1 MFVLSAENAPAFTGE
16 EAVYPWDR
24 KTTSSDT
31 HVTETLPD
39 KSTSTLL
46 YKVAYAENSDNFII
60 VGKGWGHGVGM
71 SQYGALDLAELGYD
85 AAAILNAYFTGVE
98 VLSYRQVAEYRQ

>member
-1 MFVLSAENAPAFTGE
+1 MG
-16 EAVYPWDR
+16 
-24 KTTSSDT
+24 
-31 HVTETLPD
+31 
-39 KSTSTLL
+39 
-46 YKVAYAENSDNFII
+46 I
-60 VGKGWGHGVGM
+60 